1 MATWSELEAA
11 EPEIARAAR
20 ELLSV
25 PGFGFA
31 YLATVAPDGGPRI
44 HPVNLVWADGS
55 LAAFIVPSPK
65 LADLRR
71 PPHRYAL
78 HSTGSADVDDELAVC
93 GRAREIDDPV
103 RRAAAVAACPFAP
116 GDDHVLVELEVFDHV
131 LWGHYEPRGT
141 FPPALPALAVARRR
155 LDPPSQRAGGAGR
168 SSRTGPS
175 GAGERP
181 RRPRLGDGPGPGFRS
196 THRRLPCL
204 VCPRPWSSCGTA
216 RRSRRGRSP
225 PQR

>member
-1 MATWSELEAA
+1 M
-11 EPEIARAAR
+11 
-20 ELLSV
+20 

-116 GDDHVLVELEVFDHV
+116 GDDHVLVELASRPCPVGSLRAARHV
-131 LWGHYEPRGT
+131 
-141 FPPALPALAVARRR
+141 PPALPALAVARRR
-155 LDPPSQRAGGAGR
+155 LTRRQRRGGQLQSTGTEAPARARRRPASETARTGSARPSSPALPRLPQTLVILRRAAI
-168 SSRTGPS
+168 SSRAIPAT
-175 GAGERP
+175 R
-181 RRPRLGDGPGPGFRS
+181 
-196 THRRLPCL
+196 
-204 VCPRPWSSCGTA
+204 
-216 RRSRRGRSP
+216 
-225 PQR
+225 